1 VKRITADDIL
11 PVAVYARIR
20 PVLRPLFIAEKDR
33 RRLAVG
39 DHLTLLFEN
48 TQTAWYQIQE
58 MLLAERIV
66 DDEGVNREI
75 ETYDELLPKPG
86 ELAATL
92 LIEYADTAERDVQLA
107 RLIGLQ
113 RHLWMVVDGRRIPA
127 RFDER
132 QMSADQISAVQFI
145 AFPMGAAADPQALS
159 RLAAAGKIAVE
170 VDHPHLNARGAISG
184 SLVSALCDDLS
195 IG

>member
-1 VKRITADDIL
+1 MKRITANDIL
-11 PVAVYARIR
+11 PVAVYSRVR
-20 PVLRPLFIAEKDR
+20 PVLRPLFITEKDC
-33 RRLAVG
+33 RRLPVG

-48 TQTAWYQIQE
+48 TQTAWYQIEE

-66 DDEGVNREI
+66 DDEGINHEI
-75 ETYDELLPKPG
+75 ETYNGLLPKPG

-92 LIEYADTAERDVQLA
+92 LIEYPDAAERDAQLG
-107 RLIGLQ
+107 RLVGLE

-132 QMSADQISAVQFI
+132 QMSPKISAVQFI
-145 AFPMGAAADPQALS
+145 AFPMGAAADPQSLL

-170 VDHPHLNARGAISG
+170 VDHPHLNARAAISG
-184 SLVSALCDDLS
+184 TLVSALSDDLS
-195 IG
+195 AR